1 MTTSPIRIVLADDHP
16 ILRKG
21 LLKTL
26 AVEVDIMLVGEASD
40 GTQAQHLCRELQPT
54 VLLLDLHMPGPTA
67 TETVVYVRQH
77 CPTTQVLI
85 LTMMDDDTSVQ
96 EMLTAG
102 VVGYLLKDEA
112 TAVVVQAIRTV
123 AQGKTW
129 FSPTIAKKVVRWKK
143 GTSTH
148 WKFLALTAR
157 EQEILGLIAQGW
169 GNLRIATQ
177 LNLSEQTVRNYA
189 SRIYARLGVNSRA
202 EAIMWAREHGIYH

>member
-16 ILRKG
+16 LLRKG
-21 LLKTL
+21 LCKTL
-26 AVEVDIMLVGEASD
+26 AVESDIVLVGEASD

-67 TETVVYVRQH
+67 TETVVYVQRH
-77 CPTTQVLI
+77 CPATQILI

-96 EMLTAG
+96 EMLAAG
-102 VVGYLLKDEA
+102 VVGYLLKDE
-112 TAVVVQAIRTV
+112 TTDMVVQAIRTV
-123 AQGKTW
+123 AQGKSW
-129 FSPTIAKKVVRWKK
+129 FSPAIAKRVIRWKK

-169 GNLRIATQ
+169 GNLHIANH

-202 EAIMWAREHGIYH
+202 EAIMWAREHGICQ